1 MQLLQR
7 EYRDYDEYRHEC
19 RWELVSSVG
28 GIIMDNMSLFR
39 QEEEQAL
46 AKEMYETYG
55 LRLVHDELTPE
66 EKEMDRRMRKASDM
80 AKEHHRFLGH
90 TIASYDPEKK
100 KVVLIHPDGRREYA
114 E

>member
-1 MQLLQR
+1 MGKIDLSQ
-7 EYRDYDEYRHEC
+7 
-19 RWELVSSVG
+19 
-28 GIIMDNMSLFR
+28 

-46 AKEMYETYG
+46 AKKMYETYG

-80 AKEHHRFLGH
+80 AKERHRFLGH

-100 KVVLIHPDGRREYA
+100 KVVLIHPDGRSEYA

>member
-1 MQLLQR
+1 
-7 EYRDYDEYRHEC
+7 
-19 RWELVSSVG
+19 
-28 GIIMDNMSLFR
+28 MDKIDLSQ
-39 QEEEQAL
+39 QEEEKAL

-66 EKEMDRRMRKASDM
+66 EKEMDRRLRKASDM
-80 AKEHHRFLGH
+80 AKERHRFLGH

-100 KVVLIHPDGRREYA
+100 KVVLIHPDGRREYV